1 MIRSYSEMLQYPSF
15 MERFRYLMLNG
26 QVGDMTF
33 GGRRCLN
40 QAFYSSPEW
49 KRTRRRVIIR
59 DNGCDLGVEGYEI
72 YGPIYVHHLNPITT
86 DDIEERSPKL
96 FDMNNLICVSYLT
109 HEAITYGS
117 EDILPKDP
125 IVRKPN
131 DTCPWKKV

>member
-33 GGRRCLN
+33 GGRRYLN

-72 YGPIYVHHLNPITT
+72 HGPIYVHHLNPITM
-86 DDIEERSPKL
+86 DDIEDRSPKL
-96 FDMNNLICVSYLT
+96 FDMDNLICVSYLT

-125 IVRKPN
+125 VVRRPN
-131 DTCPWKKV
+131 DTCPWKK

>member
-15 MERFRYLMLNG
+15 MERFRYLMLTG

-33 GGRRCLN
+33 GGRRYLN

-72 YGPIYVHHLNPITT
+72 HGPIYVHHLNPITT
-86 DDIEERSPKL
+86 DDIEDRSPKL
-96 FDMNNLICVSYLT
+96 FDMDNLICVSYLT

-125 IVRKPN
+125 VVRRPN
-131 DTCPWKKV
+131 DTCPWKK

>member
-33 GGRRCLN
+33 GGRRYLN
-40 QAFYSSPEW
+40 QVFYSSPEW

-72 YGPIYVHHLNPITT
+72 HGPIYVHHLNPITT

-96 FDMNNLICVSYLT
+96 FDMDNLICVSYLT

-125 IVRKPN
+125 VVRKPN
-131 DTCPWKKV
+131 DTCPWRKT

>member
-15 MERFRYLMLNG
+15 MDRFRYLMLNG

-33 GGRRCLN
+33 GGRRYLN

-59 DNGCDLGVEGYEI
+59 DNGCDLGVGGYVI
-72 YGPIYVHHLNPITT
+72 HGPIYVHHLNPITT
-86 DDIEERSPKL
+86 EDIEERSPKL
-96 FDMNNLICVSYLT
+96 FDMDNLICASYLT

-131 DTCPWKKV
+131 DTCPWRKT

>member
-26 QVGDMTF
+26 QVGDTTF
-33 GGRRCLN
+33 GGRRYLN

-117 EDILPKDP
+117 EDILTKDP
-125 IVRKPN
+125 VVRKPN
-131 DTCPWKKV
+131 DTCPWKK